1 MTINATLLNLT
12 TGDNIGAVIL
22 ADKGEVRR
30 VAAKAS
36 NINNGVIAIN
46 YTKSGRPG
54 CDTEVYSNG
63 HKVTLVKGNNKVGRD
78 VYTLTFPAGCGCPKD
93 CGCYT
98 SGDCYGMNGCFVFE
112 NVKAC
117 HLENWLAFNA
127 SIKNFET
134 ALDYLIKAYKARA
147 VRLLVA
153 GDAEPGFPAM
163 ACRLAAKNPAVVFQ
177 EFTKKYDL
185 WNEQIETN
193 IRFTGKLLPDN
204 YTLMYSVWPGYEMRN
219 PYNMPVAVFVPLGD
233 TAPIRATACGG
244 CCSDCVK
251 AGTGCIGAKPGEI
264 IALYEHSTAAARNL
278 ESDCSKHVNVVYR
291 DGIVYAF
298 MTEERYNGENDFFWN
313 FEHFTI
319 GRDYETALCNL
330 ASKTGYT
337 LDATRAAVDHLEG

>member
-1 MTINATLLNLT
+1 MNATIIIISTNE
-12 TGDNIGAVIL
+12 VINVTV
-22 ADKGEVRR
+22 ADKHDARQIARR
-30 VAAKAS
+30 MSGVNAAA
-36 NINNGVIAIN
+36 VAIN

-54 CDTEVYSNG
+54 CNTEIYSNG

-98 SGDCYGMNGCFVFE
+98 SGDCYGMNGCFVFD

-127 SIKNFET
+127 SIKNFES

-153 GDAEPGFPAM
+153 GDADPGFPAM
-163 ACRLAAKNPAVVFQ
+163 ACRLAAKNTNVVFQ

-185 WNEQIETN
+185 WNDQLETN
-193 IRFTGKLLPDN
+193 LRFTGKLLPDN
-204 YTLMYSVWPGYEMRN
+204 YTLMYSVWPGYEMKN
-219 PYNMPVAVFVPLGD
+219 PYNMPLAVFVPIGE
-233 TAPIRATACGG
+233 TAPVNATACGG

-251 AGTGCIGAKPGEI
+251 AGAGCIGAKCGDI
-264 IALYEHSTAAARNL
+264 IALYEHSTKAAKNL
-278 ESDCSKHVNVVYR
+278 NNTCDTGVTVVFKGGR
-291 DGIVYAF
+291 VYAY
-298 MTEERYNGENDFFWN
+298 TENNKQCKG
-313 FEHFTI
+313 

-330 ASKTGYT
+330 ASVTGYT
-337 LDATRAAVDHLEG
+337 LDAIRAAVDTVEDWEV